1 MFASIA
7 ACGSTAPPV
16 DVPVTADN
24 AEMQTIVD
32 ADQADRE
39 PDLKDLDWAAM
50 AERDGIRRARVRALL
65 DGGQLRTGTDFANAA
80 LVFQHGA
87 TVDDILLAHVL
98 AMTAVAQGHPG
109 SRRMAAMTLDRYLG
123 RVGQSQ
129 IFGTQFS
136 TSDVNDAA
144 KWTLEPYNRDLIPDT
159 LRAINCVASHASTAE
174 QLDRLKRGDMTEPAP
189 VCP

>member
-1 MFASIA
+1 MV
-7 ACGSTAPPV
+7 ACGTTVPSA
-16 DVPVTADN
+16 DVAAATDN
-24 AEMQTIVD
+24 TEVQAIVD

-50 AERDGIRRARVRALL
+50 AGHDASRRARVRTLL
-65 DGGQLRTGTDFANAA
+65 DAGELRTGTDFANAA

-87 TVDDILLAHVL
+87 TADDILLAHVL
-98 AMTAVAQGHPG
+98 AMTAVAQGHAE
-109 SRRMAAMTLDRYLG
+109 SRRMAAMTLDRYLA

-136 TSDVNDAA
+136 TTDVNDAA
-144 KWTLEPYNRDLIPDT
+144 NWTLEPYNSDLIPDA
-159 LRAINCVASHASTAE
+159 LRAINCVASRESTAQ
-174 QLDRLKRGDMTEPAP
+174 QLDRLKREDMTEPAA

>member
-1 MFASIA
+1 MFASMV
-7 ACGSTAPPV
+7 ACGTTAPPV
-16 DVPVTADN
+16 DVPAAIDN
-24 AEMQTIVD
+24 TEMQAIVD

-50 AERDGIRRARVRALL
+50 AERDGSRRARVRALL
-65 DGGQLRTGTDFANAA
+65 DAGELRTGTDFANAA

-87 TVDDILLAHVL
+87 TADDILLAHVL
-98 AMTAVAQGHPG
+98 AMTAVAQGHD

-123 RVGQSQ
+123 HVGQSQ
-129 IFGTQFS
+129 VFGTQFS

-144 KWTLEPYNRDLIPDT
+144 QWTLEPYNRDLIPDA
-159 LRAINCVASHASTAE
+159 LRAINCVASREGTA
-174 QLDRLKRGDMTEPAP
+174 QLLDRLKRGDMTDPAP

>member
-1 MFASIA
+1 MLAAIG
-7 ACGSTAPPV
+7 ACGSAAPPV
-16 DVPVTADN
+16 DVPAAADN
-24 AEMQTIVD
+24 VEMQAIVD

-39 PDLKDLDWAAM
+39 PDLKDFDWASM
-50 AERDGIRRARVRALL
+50 AERDGTRRARVRALL
-65 DGGQLRTGTDFANAA
+65 EGGALRTGTDFANAA

-87 TVDDILLAHVL
+87 TDDDILLAHVL
-98 AMTAVAQGHPG
+98 AMTAVAQGHD

-144 KWTLEPYNRDLIPDT
+144 KWTLEPYNSDLIPDT
-159 LRAINCVASHASTAE
+159 LRAINCVASHESTAQ